1 VSTHDHA
8 SRNLIPHFI
17 LNQYARGRFQ
27 GRFRAASLFTDISG
41 FTALSEMLMQHG
53 RDGAEVLTDTLN
65 AVFTPLVE
73 AVYANGGFIGTFAG
87 DAFTAFFPVRR
98 RSAVL
103 YATRAA
109 FAIQE
114 FFEDHG
120 ALHTRYG
127 DLDLGA
133 KCGLGFGPVHWGILG
148 RGNRHAYFF
157 RGEAV
162 AACARAEGRA
172 RKGDIVAAPVMRE
185 LLGLR
190 VQGAPVGDCF
200 RLTSHGLGLPPKA
213 TRIAPISRAALRPF
227 VHEAVIDLRAPAE
240 FRDVASAFISF
251 EEPRDDRAFNAFV
264 ADTLDLAA
272 SYDGYFNRLN
282 FGAAGGM
289 ILVLF
294 GAPVAYENNLERAA
308 DFLSAL
314 RPKLNC
320 RAGLSFGTAYAGFLG
335 GAGRAEYTAIGDIV
349 NLSARLATSAPWGE
363 TWASSVATKWLSARG
378 YRLEPVGTF
387 TFKGKS
393 QAITVSRLAGRP
405 RTAVQT
411 VPFRNVLIGRDD
423 EIARLAAWLQPIF
436 EGSFA
441 GLVYVHG
448 EAGVGKSHLAYGLQ
462 TQLSETH
469 QLGWFVCPAD
479 GILRQSLN
487 PFKHFLRRYFDQSPD
502 RSIGENE
509 SRFHTVLNALIAQ
522 SPPELAEE
530 IERTRSVLGA
540 LVDLYWTGSLYDQLE
555 PKFRRENSLTAF
567 KSLVLAESL
576 RQPLVL
582 HIEDP
587 QWLDEDSVELIG
599 LLTRNVERYPFAVL
613 LSGRYRDDGSR
624 VAVETDPDVP
634 QHTLDLKVLPAVS
647 VRALAEHVLG
657 GEIGQDLTTYLS
669 DKTNGNPFFV
679 EQLSLDLQERGA
691 LERDAGGAWKLPL
704 RDAVEVPASINAVLI
719 ARVDRLATQVK
730 DTVQTAAVLGREF
743 EIDVLSRMLKD
754 DPEVLTIVKQA
765 EAEAIWSV
773 LTEIRYIFRHALLR
787 DAAYDMQLRA
797 RLRGLHALAG
807 AAIEDVYAGDLKPHY
822 ADLAYHY
829 RKAEAADRERI
840 YARLA
845 GEQALAVS
853 SFREALELL
862 QRTLE
867 LVQEAAGPDTMA
879 LLKLIGDVHFNLG
892 SYPLAQEYF
901 EKSLSLAEQLR
912 ETPAAARARQGLG
925 SIASHRGDYV
935 TARECFERNLEAYRE
950 IGDQRGIADS
960 LRHLGHTI
968 QHQGNHAE
976 AQRYYEQ
983 SLRIHREINDQK
995 GISASFNSLGDAVYR
1010 QGDYATAAAHWE
1022 QTLKISRKLN
1032 DRLGGATALNNLGN
1046 ATAELGDDTK
1056 AQAYYE
1062 ESLEIRREIGD
1073 REGMAASL
1081 NNLAYLPYTQGDYE
1095 AAKRFVQRSLE
1106 VAREI
1111 GRPHIIA
1118 MNLNNL
1124 GMFADLQGDYDEARA
1139 YYEEGLG
1146 LARRTGDRW
1155 NVAHTLCGLGS
1166 TELKLGATER
1176 AERSYREVLQIARDT
1191 DAPSLAL
1198 EALAGMA
1205 RLHTIRGQPV
1215 RGAELLGLAAQHPAT
1230 PADVRQTVLAPLRAS
1245 LETALAQDELAAA
1258 LDRGGCLDLE
1268 KVVAET
1274 LTGGAAPAPAPDG

>member
-1 VSTHDHA
+1 MTAHDHTL
-8 SRNLIPHFI
+8 RNLIPHFI

-41 FTALSEMLMQHG
+41 FTALTEMLMQHG
-53 RDGAEVLTDTLN
+53 RDGAEVLTDALN
-65 AVFTPLVE
+65 TVFIPLVE

-98 RSAVL
+98 RDAVL

-109 FAIQE
+109 FTIQK
-114 FFEDHG
+114 FFDDHG

-162 AACARAEGRA
+162 AACARAECRA

-185 LLGLR
+185 LLGSN

-200 RLTSHGLGLPPKA
+200 RLTSHGLDLPPRA
-213 TRIAPISRAALRPF
+213 TGLRPVSRAALRPF

-251 EEPRDDRAFNAFV
+251 EEPRDRRTFNAFV
-264 ADTLDLAA
+264 VDTLDLAA

-294 GAPVAYENNLERAA
+294 GAPVAHENNVERAA
-308 DFLSAL
+308 DFLSTL
-314 RPKLNC
+314 QPKLNC
-320 RAGLSFGTAYAGFLG
+320 RGGLSFGTAYAGFLG
-335 GAGRAEYTAIGDIV
+335 GAERAEYTAIGDIV
-349 NLSARLATSAPWGE
+349 NLSARLAVNAPWGE
-363 TWASSVATKWLSARG
+363 MWASSVATKWLSTRG

-387 TFKGKS
+387 TFKGKTH
-393 QAITVSRLAGRP
+393 AITVSRLAGRP

-411 VPFRNVLIGRDD
+411 VPFRNVLIGRDE

-469 QLGWFVCPAD
+469 QIGWFVCPAD

-487 PFKHFLRRYFDQSPD
+487 PFKHFLRHYFDQSPD

-509 SRFHTVLNALIAQ
+509 SRFHTVLDALVAQ
-522 SPPELAEE
+522 SPPQLAEE

-587 QWLDEDSVELIG
+587 QWLDDDSLELLG

-613 LSGRYRDDGSR
+613 LSGRYGDDGSR
-624 VAVETDPDVP
+624 VTVETDPDVP
-634 QHTLDLKVLPAVS
+634 QHGLDLDVLPAVS

-691 LERDAGGAWKLPL
+691 LERDADGAWDLP
-704 RDAVEVPASINAVLI
+704 RQETVEVPASINAVLI

-743 EIDVLSRMLKD
+743 EVDVLSKMLRD
-754 DPEVLTIVKQA
+754 DPELLKRVRQA
-765 EAEAIWSV
+765 EAEAIWSM

-807 AAIEDVYAGDLKPHY
+807 AAIEEVYAGDLKPRY

-829 RKAEAADRERI
+829 RKAEAADRERT

-867 LVQEAAGPDTMA
+867 LVPEAAGPDRMA
-879 LLKLIGDVHFNLG
+879 LMKLIGDVHFNLG
-892 SYPLAQEYF
+892 SYPPAQEYF
-901 EKSLSLAEQLR
+901 ERSLDLAEKLG
-912 ETPAAARARQGLG
+912 ETAAASRARQGLG
-925 SIASHRGDYV
+925 SVASHTGDYV
-935 TARECFERNLEAYRE
+935 TARACFERNLEAYRK
-950 IGDQRGIADS
+950 IGDPKGIADS
-960 LRHLGHTI
+960 LRHLGHAI

-983 SLRIHREINDQK
+983 SLKIHREINDQK

-1010 QGDYATAAAHWE
+1010 QGDYPRAAAHWE
-1022 QTLKISRKLN
+1022 QTLEISRRLN
-1032 DRLGGATALNNLGN
+1032 DRLGAATALNNLGN
-1046 ATAELGDDTK
+1046 ATAELGDNTG
-1056 AQAYYE
+1056 AQAYYQ
-1062 ESLEIRREIGD
+1062 ESLKIRREIGD
-1073 REGMAASL
+1073 REGIAASL
-1081 NNLAYLPYTQGDYE
+1081 NNLAYLPYSKGDYE
-1095 AAKRFVQRSLE
+1095 GAKRFVQQSLE

-1124 GMFADLQGDYDEARA
+1124 GIFADLQGNSDEARA
-1139 YYEEGLG
+1139 YYEEGVV

-1155 NVAHTLCGLGS
+1155 NVAHTLCGLAS
-1166 TELKLGATER
+1166 TELKLEEFER
-1176 AERSYREVLQIARDT
+1176 AEQCFGEVLRIARDT
-1191 DAPSLAL
+1191 DATSLAL
-1198 EALAGMA
+1198 EALCGIA
-1205 RLHTIRGQPV
+1205 RLDTLRGQPI
-1215 RGAELLGLAAQHPAT
+1215 RGAELLGLTVQHPAT
-1230 PADVRQTVLAPLRAS
+1230 PADVRQSVLAPLRAQ
-1245 LETALAQDELAAA
+1245 LEATLAPDELAAA
-1258 LDRGGCLDLE
+1258 LDRGKDLDLE
-1268 KVVAET
+1268 RVIAQT
-1274 LTGGAAPAPAPDG
+1274 LEGAASTATPDG